1 MWRVTQNKL
10 FGLQAMIIH
19 VKKDNRDIRLWII
32 TVVFFLSAHLAPGA
46 ANAFG
51 HTPFN
56 TTDSRI
62 SVRFTQVSENPANQE
77 KAENTGKN
85 GSAGP
90 TGDKS
95 PSVQIP
101 SGGKPVKEKKSY
113 QKFSPSERIDVDQV
127 VDFPADI

>member
-1 MWRVTQNKL
+1 
-10 FGLQAMIIH
+10 MI
-19 VKKDNRDIRLWII
+19 
-32 TVVFFLSAHLAPGA
+32 TAVFFLSPHLAPGA

-62 SVRFTQVSENPANQE
+62 SVYFAQVSENPVNQE
-77 KAENTGKN
+77 KAEKTGKN

-90 TGDKS
+90 SGDKS
-95 PSVQIP
+95 PPAQTS
-101 SGGKPVKEKKSY
+101 SGGKPVKENEKKSY

-127 VDFPADI
+127 VDFPTDI